1 MEEEREDVV
10 EGWCSL
16 HPGMLWRGGVPYI
29 HNVTNHYFTV
39 QRWGDEE
46 ERGSSS
52 ASERI
57 NEVEE
62 GRGNRVSRVRR

>member
-1 MEEEREDVV
+1 
-10 EGWCSL
+10 
-16 HPGMLWRGGVPYI
+16 MLWRGGVPYIQGCCGGVGVPYI

-62 GRGNRVSRVRR
+62 GRGNRVLRVRR